1 MKHKRLNRDGRG
13 FQYYPYYQMRINE
26 SFFHGIACLIRL
38 NDGAVNY
45 WETPKAG
52 RIQVKGDAILRE
64 LCGDILKTYEW
75 CAKIRQI
82 VEDRITNDESIKEC
96 KEVIELRRTKN

>member
-1 MKHKRLNRDGRG
+1 
-13 FQYYPYYQMRINE
+13 MRINE

-38 NDGAVNY
+38 TDGAVNY
-45 WETPKAG
+45 WETPKVG
-52 RIQVKGDAILRE
+52 RIQVTGDAIILRE